1 MLPVATDSARAP
13 SSKASL
19 AVVAGALTWLCASA
33 APTWPGIGVAK
44 AIAGDVRVVVIAIVA
59 ALGAALV
66 FGVSSVAEQRGTKRV
81 EKRQALSPRILLDLV
96 RQPLWVAAIGGT
108 LVGFTLQVVALG
120 FGPLALVQPLIVFDL
135 IFAVLI
141 NAYLR
146 RVWDPQLFLGV
157 IACAAGIGGFLAIAR
172 PSDGKANVGFFV
184 ILPLAAGLAGGVG
197 GCLAVARRNETLR
210 PLALALAT
218 GICYG
223 VSAFLVKMVVE
234 RGFPGFFTDWPI
246 YALAIV
252 APVGFI
258 LNQDAF
264 QSSKSTVI
272 APVLSIITA
281 CDPIIS
287 IALATVWLSEKLNN
301 TPLGIAGE
309 VVALLLMVAGIVAI
323 AHRAPHV
330 HAARARHPRQESPG
344 DDRASWTQQG

>member
-1 MLPVATDSARAP
+1 MVMA
-13 SSKASL
+13 L
-19 AVVAGALTWLCASA
+19 AVVTAF
-33 APTWPGIGVAK
+33 
-44 AIAGDVRVVVIAIVA
+44 
-59 ALGAALV
+59 GAALV
-66 FGVSSVAEQRGTKRV
+66 FGISSVAEQRGTKRV
-81 EKRQALSPRILLDLV
+81 EARRALSPRILLDLV

-108 LVGFTLQVVALG
+108 LAGFTLQVVALG
-120 FGPLALVQPLIVFDL
+120 FGPLALVQPILVFDL

-146 RVWDPQLFLGV
+146 RMFDAQIMLGV
-157 IACAAGIGGFLAIAR
+157 LACVAGIGGFLAIAR
-172 PSDGKANVGFFV
+172 PSDGKTNVGFLV

-197 GCLAVARRNETLR
+197 GCLALARRSQTLR

-223 VSAFLVKMVVE
+223 VSAFLVKMVVG
-234 RGFPGFFTDWPI
+234 RGFPGFLTDWPI

-264 QSSKSTVI
+264 QSSKGAVI

-287 IALATVWLSEKLNN
+287 IALASVWLSEKLNS
-301 TPLGIAGE
+301 TPLGMAGE
-309 VVALLLMVAGIVAI
+309 VIALILMVTGIVTI

-330 HAARARHPRQESPG
+330 QAARAGPARHESASG
-344 DDRASWTQQG
+344 ERASWTQRG

>member
-1 MLPVATDSARAP
+1 V
-13 SSKASL
+13 
-19 AVVAGALTWLCASA
+19 
-33 APTWPGIGVAK
+33 TWPGIGVDE
-44 AIAGDVRVVVIAIVA
+44 AIAGDVRVVVAIAIIA

-81 EKRQALSPRILLDLV
+81 QTRQALSPRILLDLV

-120 FGPLALVQPLIVFDL
+120 FGPLALVQPILVFDL
-135 IFAVLI
+135 VFAVLI

-146 RVWDPQLFLGV
+146 RTWDKQILLGV
-157 IACAAGIGGFLAIAR
+157 LACAVGIGGFLAIAR
-172 PSDGKANVGFFV
+172 PHGGVTNVGFFV
-184 ILPLAAGLAGGVG
+184 ILPLAAGLLVGVG
-197 GCLAVARRNETLR
+197 GCLAMAKRSEKLA
-210 PLALALAT
+210 PLALALAC

-223 VSAFLVKMVVE
+223 VSAFLVKMVVG
-234 RGFPGFFTDWPI
+234 RGFPGLLTDWPI
-246 YALAIV
+246 YALAVV

-264 QSSKSTVI
+264 QRGKSTVI

-287 IALATVWLSEKLNN
+287 ISLASVWLKEKLNN

-309 VVALLLMVAGIVAI
+309 VIALIIMVSGIVAI

-330 HAARARHPRQESPG
+330 QAARASPARRESADG
-344 DDRASWTQQG
+344 ERASWTQQS

>member
-1 MLPVATDSARAP
+1 MVMA
-13 SSKASL
+13 
-19 AVVAGALTWLCASA
+19 
-33 APTWPGIGVAK
+33 
-44 AIAGDVRVVVIAIVA
+44 IAIVA

-81 EKRQALSPRILLDLV
+81 EARRALSPRILLDLV

-108 LVGFTLQVVALG
+108 LIGFTLQVVALG
-120 FGPLALVQPLIVFDL
+120 FGPLALVQPLLVFDL

-141 NAYLR
+141 NASLR
-146 RVWDPQLFLGV
+146 RVWDPQIFLGV
-157 IACAAGIGGFLAIAR
+157 LACAAGIGGFLAIAR
-172 PSDGKANVGFFV
+172 PHGGVTNVGFFV

-210 PLALALAT
+210 PLALALAC

-223 VSAFLVKMVVE
+223 VSAFLVKMVVG
-234 RGFPGFFTDWPI
+234 RGFPEFLTDWPI
-246 YALAIV
+246 YALAVV

-264 QSSKSTVI
+264 QSSKGTVI

-287 IALATVWLSEKLNN
+287 IALASVWLNEKLNN
-301 TPLGIAGE
+301 SPLGIAGE
-309 VVALLLMVAGIVAI
+309 VVALLLMVTGIVTI

-330 HAARARHPRQESPG
+330 QAARAGNPQRESAG
-344 DDRASWTQQG
+344 GERASWTQRG

>member
-1 MLPVATDSARAP
+1 
-13 SSKASL
+13 
-19 AVVAGALTWLCASA
+19 VVE
-33 APTWPGIGVAK
+33 
-44 AIAGDVRVVVIAIVA
+44 IAIVA

-66 FGVSSVAEQRGTKRV
+66 FGISSVAEQRGTKRV
-81 EKRQALSPRILLDLV
+81 ETRRALNPRILLDLV

-120 FGPLALVQPLIVFDL
+120 FGPLALVQPLLVFDL

-146 RVWDPQLFLGV
+146 RVWDRQLLLGV
-157 IACAAGIGGFLAIAR
+157 VACAAGIAAFLAIAR
-172 PSDGKANVGFFV
+172 PSHGTTNVGFFV
-184 ILPLAAGLAGGVG
+184 ILPLAAGLAGGIG
-197 GCLAVARRNETLR
+197 GCLAVARRSEALR

-223 VSAFLVKMVVE
+223 VSAFLVKMVVG
-234 RGFPGFFTDWPI
+234 RGFPGFLTDWPI

-252 APVGFI
+252 APVGFV

-264 QSSKSTVI
+264 QSSTSTVI

-287 IALATVWLSEKLNN
+287 IALAGVWLKEGLNS

-309 VVALLLMVAGIVAI
+309 VIALIVMVTGIVTI

-330 HAARARHPRQESPG
+330 HAPRARPARHESASSE
-344 DDRASWTQQG
+344 RASWTQQG